1 LCLHYFH
8 YGIISLGNWQDG
20 CIILFVNWP
29 SGAVM
34 ELEALR
40 QKIDQLD
47 IQLVDL
53 LNRRAAV
60 VQEIGKLKQNA
71 SWPICQPTR
80 EAIVFDNVF
89 RTNKGPLSWNQIQYV
104 YQAIIEV
111 MRTMQIGHEVVQN
124 EVMAS
129 SRAGERKS

>member
-1 LCLHYFH
+1 
-8 YGIISLGNWQDG
+8 
-20 CIILFVNWP
+20 
-29 SGAVM
+29 M